1 MPDLLQNIIKVSSI
15 RRCINGTVHW
25 RNCSDICAFSQMTT
39 RATSSEG
46 FNFMDFFS
54 IKRSK
59 YLVQYNF
66 FSVPTLKCLNSLLY
80 WQSIYYSSHNH
91 SIHQSSPKMHY
102 IYVPTSSVK
111 SWIAQRIRT
120 PSGLPYM
127 LFLFLLSFYL
137 SFTYLCICQNNKY
150 HERDRNFNYPICALR
165 FVNIIDSKSGNFE
178 IF

>member
-1 MPDLLQNIIKVSSI
+1 MEQFIEGIAQTFVHFLKWQQEQLLPKPS
-15 RRCINGTVHW
+15 
-25 RNCSDICAFSQMTT
+25 
-39 RATSSEG
+39 TSW
-46 FNFMDFFS
+46 NFK
-54 IKRSK
+54 ILK

-127 LFLFLLSFYL
+127 LFFLFTQIYL
-137 SFTYLCICQNNKY
+137 SFTL
-150 HERDRNFNYPICALR
+150 PIYVSVKTISTTRETEISTIL
-165 FVNIIDSKSGNFE
+165 FVHWDLWT
-178 IF
+178 

>member
-1 MPDLLQNIIKVSSI
+1 M
-15 RRCINGTVHW
+15 
-25 RNCSDICAFSQMTT
+25 
-39 RATSSEG
+39 
-46 FNFMDFFS
+46 
-54 IKRSK
+54 
-59 YLVQYNF
+59 
-66 FSVPTLKCLNSLLY
+66 NSLLY

-178 IF
+178 IFLSKVSFSWDLSQDRTWVQGVSRQKNRPLIGIPDRSANLPLLQLSLFSVKMHLPSGDVIYMLFVIVLHCFCR